1 MQGLYLPNGCKLGIG
16 DDWAVD
22 CSRRGTEK
30 RQREEQT
37 EFLVIGPWLFACTFL
52 QFTGEQNEARHARG
66 RGGELMNGGLGF
78 AGDADGQTWDRASL
92 WQRFVESEN
101 RPTSEYDVLG
111 TRQQNMLKMYDR
123 CFSTSEYDV
132 LLGGDWHGGVTVSTN
147 VVFVMMVQQCCIK
160 FISTP
165 MCWQYFS

>member
-1 MQGLYLPNGCKLGIG
+1 
-16 DDWAVD
+16 
-22 CSRRGTEK
+22 
-30 RQREEQT
+30 
-37 EFLVIGPWLFACTFL
+37 
-52 QFTGEQNEARHARG
+52 
-66 RGGELMNGGLGF
+66 MNGGLGF

-147 VVFVMMVQQCCIK
+147 VVFVMMVQQLS
-160 FISTP
+160 ISSFNAILIV
-165 MCWQYFS
+165 QHVYHLG